1 MLFALDNDRML
12 TEYNLEILTI
22 TLYNIMII
30 NIEDYRKKVLGCWMG
45 KNIGGTLGEPDE
57 WKRQINNYDFYK
69 QDLHGEP
76 MPNDDL
82 DIQLLWLIA
91 LEERG
96 INIDTHTLSEYWI
109 NYVVPHWAEYGTA
122 KINMRAGL
130 QPPVSGSFNN
140 TYKDS
145 CGSFIRSEIWACIAP
160 GSPQVATQYAYEDAI
175 IDYGG
180 GEGVYAEV
188 FCAALESAAF
198 VINDIRKLI
207 EIGLSYIPEN
217 CAVAQAAKTAIVCY
231 DSKKSWRETRDFI
244 LEKYR
249 GRAVPCVEHLI
260 SKEDIDKG
268 FVDGILGYDVPSNI
282 GILIIGL
289 LYGEGD
295 FAKTL
300 CTAVNCGEDTDCT
313 AATAGSIFGIMHGYD
328 AIPEK
333 WIEPIGKSIKTVT
346 LNLGDLGY
354 FGNMV
359 PADINNL
366 TERTEKIARQVIA
379 SKNLPVIIDDDN
391 PTDFSD
397 SNVSA
402 LFAGKF
408 REELL
413 ENFNYVNHKF
423 DFFDIAVNHGETPKI
438 ICGESKSI
446 IIKVKNK
453 YRMAAN
459 INFKVFAPEKISI
472 SPNSGSLYVN
482 YPGTEGQN
490 INEIELTITAEKLNP
505 GANYLTAQFT
515 LPGRPTI
522 MHVPIVLIN

>member
-1 MLFALDNDRML
+1 
-12 TEYNLEILTI
+12 
-22 TLYNIMII
+22 MII

-45 KNIGGTLGEPDE
+45 KNIGGTLGAPDE
-57 WKRQINNYDFYK
+57 WRRQINNYEFYK
-69 QDLHGEP
+69 QDLKGEA

-96 INIDTHTLSEYWI
+96 INIDAQTLGEYWV
-109 NYVVPHWAEYGTA
+109 NYVTPHWAEYGTA

-160 GSPQVATQYAYEDAI
+160 GCPQVAAQYAYEDAI
-175 IDYGG
+175 IDHGG

-198 VINDIRKLI
+198 VISDIRKLI
-207 EIGLSYIPEN
+207 EIGLSYIPET
-217 CAVAQAAKTAIVCY
+217 CATSQAIKTAIEYY
-231 DSKKSWRETRDFI
+231 DSGKTWKNARDII

-249 GRAVPCVEHLI
+249 GRAVPCVEHLM
-260 SKEDIDKG
+260 SKEDVDKG
-268 FVDGILGYDVPSNI
+268 FIDGILGFDVPSNI

-295 FAKTL
+295 FGKTL

-313 AATAGSIFGIMHGYD
+313 AATAGSIFGIMHGFE
-328 AIPEK
+328 AIPEN
-333 WIEPIGKSIKTVT
+333 WIEPIGHGIKTVT

-354 FGNMV
+354 FGDSV
-359 PADINNL
+359 PADIDNL
-366 TERTEKIARQVIA
+366 SMRTEKIAKQVIA
-379 SKNLPVIIDDDN
+379 GKYLPVTLDDN
-391 PTDFSD
+391 NATDLSELKEA
-397 SNVSA
+397 N
-402 LFAGKF
+402 LFAGIFK
-408 REELL
+408 EELF
-413 ENFNYVNHKF
+413 ENFDYVVHKF
-423 DFFDIAVNHGETPKI
+423 DFFDIAVGYGDSPKIFHGEPRTVN
-438 ICGESKSI
+438 
-446 IIKVKNK
+446 IKVKNK

-459 INFKVFAPEKISI
+459 LNFRFFADEDIFITPET
-472 SPNSGSLYVN
+472 GSLYVN

-490 INEIELTITAEKLNP
+490 ISEIELEIIAQKMKPGVNRLVAE
-505 GANYLTAQFT
+505 FSID
-515 LPGRPTI
+515 GRPGI
-522 MHVPIVLIN
+522 MLVPIILMN

>member
-1 MLFALDNDRML
+1 
-12 TEYNLEILTI
+12 
-22 TLYNIMII
+22 MII

-45 KNIGGTLGEPDE
+45 KNIGGTLGAPDE
-57 WKRQINNYDFYK
+57 WRRQINNYEFYI

-91 LEERG
+91 LEEQG
-96 INIDTHTLSEYWI
+96 IDIDTHTLSEYWI

-122 KINMRAGL
+122 KINLRAGL

-160 GSPQVATQYAYEDAI
+160 GCPQIAAQYAYEDAI
-175 IDYGG
+175 IDHGG

-188 FCAALESAAF
+188 FCASLESAAF
-198 VINDIRKLI
+198 IISDIRKLI
-207 EIGLSYIPEN
+207 EIGLSYIPET
-217 CAVAQAAKTAIVCY
+217 CATAQAVKTAIEYY
-231 DSKKSWRETRDFI
+231 DSKKTWREARDII
-244 LEKYR
+244 LKKYR
-249 GRAVPCVEHLI
+249 GRVPPCNEHLM
-260 SKEDIDKG
+260 SKEDVDKG

-295 FAKTL
+295 FGKTL

-313 AATAGSIFGIMHGYD
+313 AATAGSIFGIMHGFD

-333 WIEPIGKSIKTVT
+333 WIEPIGHGIKTVT

-366 TERTEKIARQVIA
+366 TGRTERIARQVIMR
-379 SKNLPVIIDDDN
+379 KNLPVIIDDN
-391 PTDFSD
+391 NLTDFSD
-397 SNVSA
+397 SNESA

-408 REELL
+408 REELFD
-413 ENFNYVNHKF
+413 NFNSVVHRF
-423 DFFDIAVNHGETPKI
+423 DAFDVAVNHGDTPKI
-438 ICGESKSI
+438 SCNEPKSV

-459 INFKVFAPEKISI
+459 INFRVFAPEEISI
-472 SPNSGSLYVN
+472 SPGNGSLYVN

-490 INEIELTITAEKLNP
+490 VNEIVIEVTAEKLIP
-505 GANYLTAQFT
+505 GANRLVAEFSIN
-515 LPGRPTI
+515 GRPEV
-522 MHVPIVLIN
+522 MLVPIVLIN

>member
-1 MLFALDNDRML
+1 
-12 TEYNLEILTI
+12 
-22 TLYNIMII
+22 
-30 NIEDYRKKVLGCWMG
+30 MG
-45 KNIGGTLGEPDE
+45 KNIGGTLGAPDE
-57 WKRQINNYDFYK
+57 WRRQINNYEFYI
-69 QDLHGEP
+69 QDLKGEA

-96 INIDTHTLSEYWI
+96 INIDAQTLGEYWV
-109 NYVVPHWAEYGTA
+109 NYVTPHWAEYGTA

-160 GSPQVATQYAYEDAI
+160 GCPQVAAQYAYEDAI
-175 IDYGG
+175 IDHGG

-198 VINDIRKLI
+198 IINDIRKLI

-217 CAVAQAAKTAIVCY
+217 CATAQAVKTAIEYY
-231 DSKKSWRETRDFI
+231 DTKKTWREARDII

-249 GRAVPCVEHLI
+249 GRVPPCNEHLM
-260 SKEDIDKG
+260 SKEDVDKG
-268 FVDGILGYDVPSNI
+268 FVDGILGFDVPSNI

-295 FAKTL
+295 FGKTL
-300 CTAVNCGEDTDCT
+300 CTAVNCGEDTDST
-313 AATAGSIFGIMHGYD
+313 AATAGSIFGIMRGID

-333 WIEPIGKSIKTVT
+333 WIEPIGHGIKTVT

-354 FGNMV
+354 FGNLV
-359 PADINNL
+359 PADIDNL
-366 TERTEKIARQVIA
+366 SMRTEKIARQVIA
-379 SKNLPVIIDDDN
+379 GKYLPVTLDDNN
-391 PTDFSD
+391 PTDFSEL
-397 SNVSA
+397 NETN
-402 LFAGKF
+402 LIAGKF
-408 REELL
+408 REELF
-413 ENFNYVNHKF
+413 ENFDSVVHKF
-423 DFFDIAVNHGETPKI
+423 DFFDIAVGYGETPKI
-438 ICGESKSI
+438 FCNEPKSVK
-446 IIKVKNK
+446 IKVKNK

-459 INFKVFAPEKISI
+459 LNYRIFADEDIFVTPE
-472 SPNSGSLYVN
+472 NGSMYVN

-490 INEIELTITAEKLNP
+490 VNEIELNITAEKLNA
-505 GANYLTAQFT
+505 GANRLVAEFSIN
-515 LPGRPTI
+515 GRPGV
-522 MHVPIVLIN
+522 MLVPIVLIN

>member
-1 MLFALDNDRML
+1 
-12 TEYNLEILTI
+12 
-22 TLYNIMII
+22 MII
-30 NIEDYRKKVLGCWMG
+30 KNYRKKVLGCWMG
-45 KNIGGTLGEPDE
+45 KNIGGTLGAPDE
-57 WKRQINNYDFYK
+57 WKRQINNYDFYA

-96 INIDTHTLSEYWI
+96 INIDTHTLSEYWV

-122 KINMRAGL
+122 QINLRAGL
-130 QPPVSGSFNN
+130 QPPLSGSVNN

-160 GSPQVATQYAYEDAI
+160 GCPQVAAQYAYEDAI
-175 IDYGG
+175 IDHGG

-207 EIGLSYIPEN
+207 NIGLSYIPES
-217 CAVAQAAKTAIVCY
+217 CAVAQATKTAIECY
-231 DSKKSWRETRDFI
+231 GNNKSWQNARDEI

-249 GRAVPCVEHLI
+249 GRVPPCNEHLM

-268 FVDGILGYDVPSNI
+268 FVNGILGYDVPSNI

-289 LYGEGD
+289 LYGESD

-333 WIEPIGKSIKTVT
+333 WIDPIGKSIKTVT

-366 TERTEKIARQVIA
+366 TERTEKIANQVIA
-379 SKNLPVIIDDDN
+379 AKNLPVDISGNKKAGFPNFDEL
-391 PTDFSD
+391 S
-397 SNVSA
+397 
-402 LFAGKF
+402 LFAGEF
-408 REELL
+408 RNTLF
-413 ENFNYVNHKF
+413 ENFDSVVHKF
-423 DFFDIAVNHGETPKI
+423 DFFDIAVGYGDSPKI
-438 ICGESKSI
+438 SLNEPKSV
-446 IIKVKNK
+446 IIKVTNK
-453 YRMAAN
+453 YRVAAN
-459 INFKVFAPEKISI
+459 VNFNIFATDEISV
-472 SPNSGSLYVN
+472 SPDCGSVYVN

-490 INEIELTITAEKLNP
+490 VTEIKLEIIAEKLIP
-505 GANYLTAQFT
+505 GTNYLTAQFT

-522 MHVPIVLIN
+522 MHVPITLIN

>member
-1 MLFALDNDRML
+1 
-12 TEYNLEILTI
+12 
-22 TLYNIMII
+22 
-30 NIEDYRKKVLGCWMG
+30 
-45 KNIGGTLGEPDE
+45 
-57 WKRQINNYDFYK
+57 
-69 QDLHGEP
+69 

-96 INIDTHTLSEYWI
+96 INIDTHTLSEYWV

-160 GSPQVATQYAYEDAI
+160 GCPQVAAQYAYEDAI
-175 IDYGG
+175 IDHGG

-207 EIGLSYIPEN
+207 NIGLSYIPEN
-217 CAVAQAAKTAIVCY
+217 CGVANAIKTAIDCY
-231 DSKKSWRETRDFI
+231 DNNKSWQNARDEI

-249 GRAVPCVEHLI
+249 GRVPPCNEHFM
-260 SKEDIDKG
+260 SKEDVEKG

-282 GILIIGL
+282 GILITGL

-354 FGNMV
+354 FGDMV

-366 TERTEKIARQVIA
+366 TERTEKIAQQVIA
-379 SKNLPVIIDDDN
+379 AKKLPVDINGNKKADL
-391 PTDFSD
+391 
-397 SNVSA
+397 SNFDESS

-408 REELL
+408 REDLF
-413 ENFNYVNHKF
+413 ENFDFVVHKF
-423 DFFDIAVNHGETPKI
+423 DFFDIAVGYGDSPKI
-438 ICGESKSI
+438 NLNEPKSV

-459 INFKVFAPEKISI
+459 LNFRFFADEDVFIPPET
-472 SPNSGSLYVN
+472 GSLYVN

-490 INEIELTITAEKLNP
+490 ICEIELEIIAQKMKP
-505 GANYLTAQFT
+505 GANRLVAEFT
-515 LPGRPTI
+515 IDGRPGV
-522 MHVPIVLIN
+522 MLVPIVLMN